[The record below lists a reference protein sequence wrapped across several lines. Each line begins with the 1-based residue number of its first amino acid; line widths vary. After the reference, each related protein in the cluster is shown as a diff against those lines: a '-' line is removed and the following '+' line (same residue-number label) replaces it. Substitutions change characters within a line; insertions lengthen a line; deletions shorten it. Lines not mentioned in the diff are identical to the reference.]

1 MVLEWGN
8 TSFAA
13 DYTNK
18 CQGHDLVQTSS
29 SRMSTVRD
37 SPLEINWPEVMMAM
51 VESLI
56 IEGAIGGKIG
66 LNPIQFG
73 GGAQS
78 SAQTFRRQNGGF

>member
-1 MVLEWGN
+1 MVLEWKN

-18 CQGHDLVQTSS
+18 CLGHDLVQTSS

-51 VESLI
+51 VESSI
-56 IEGAIGGKIG
+56 IEGAIGGKISLG
-66 LNPIQFG
+66 RNKVG
-73 GGAQS
+73 
-78 SAQTFRRQNGGF
+78 T

>member
-18 CQGHDLVQTSS
+18 CLGHDLVQTSS

-66 LNPIQFG
+66 LNKVG
-73 GGAQS
+73 
-78 SAQTFRRQNGGF
+78 T